1 MRILSGARRRPA
13 AAAVLAVAA
22 STLAACGGDS
32 SSGGPPTLGFYN
44 NNPVQVTI
52 ANRCAEESG
61 NAYQIN
67 PISLPS
73 SAGGQ
78 REQLLRR
85 LAAGDTT
92 IDVVS
97 LDPPFMAE
105 FANAGFLR
113 PFTDAEREEFSEG
126 VLEGPLE
133 QAIFDDQMW
142 SAPFYGNTQLLWYK
156 KSVAA
161 EAGLDPAAGPVTWDQ
176 LIDAAEA
183 TGTTL
188 AEQGTRNESLMVW
201 VNALVESAGGS
212 IIDPATLT
220 AEAQDVKPA
229 IDSQAGAEAARIMS
243 RLGNSSAAI
252 ASFSTANEEDSRAAF
267 QAENGG
273 FLVNWPYVWSAFDAG
288 IEAGTLTPD
297 FKEDVAWAQ
306 FPRVSADLE
315 SAPPSGGIG
324 LSIGAFS
331 NNPDAAVDLIRCLRN
346 LEGQKEYMVAQG
358 DPGAAEA
365 LYDDPDIQQ
374 QFPMYE
380 AIRDG
385 LNNAVPRTVSP
396 YYGDIT
402 TGIQRTYHPPSDL
415 SPDRTPGETAALLKG
430 VLSGSQLL

>member
-1 MRILSGARRRPA
+1 
-13 AAAVLAVAA
+13 
-22 STLAACGGDS
+22 
-32 SSGGPPTLGFYN
+32 
-44 NNPVQVTI
+44 
-52 ANRCAEESG
+52 
-61 NAYQIN
+61 
-67 PISLPS
+67 
-73 SAGGQ
+73 
-78 REQLLRR
+78 
-85 LAAGDTT
+85 
-92 IDVVS
+92 
-97 LDPPFMAE
+97 MAE

-161 EAGLDPAAGPVTWDQ
+161 EAGIDPAAGPVTWDE

-188 AEQGTRNESLMVW
+188 GEQGIRNESLMVW

-212 IIDPATLT
+212 IITPETLT
-220 AEAQDVKPA
+220 ADADQVETG
-229 IDSQAGAEAARIMS
+229 IDSEAGAQAARIMS

-267 QAENGG
+267 QADNGG
-273 FLVNWPYVWSAFDAG
+273 FLVNWPYVWSAFDAA
-288 IEAGTLTPD
+288 IEAGTLPPD
-297 FKEDVAWAQ
+297 FKDDVAWAP
-306 FPRVSADLE
+306 FPRVTADQE
-315 SAPPSGGIG
+315 AAPPSGGIG
-324 LSIGAFS
+324 LSVGAFS
-331 NNPDAAVDLIRCLRN
+331 NNPDAAVELIRCLRN
-346 LEGQKEYMVAQG
+346 LEGQKEYMQAQG

-365 LYDDPDIQQ
+365 LYDDPDIQE

-380 AIRDG
+380 AIREG

-402 TGIQRTYHPPSDL
+402 TGIQRAYHPPSDL
-415 SPDRTPGETAALLKG
+415 SEDDTPAATAALLKG